1 MPKNLR
7 INGPTSRP
15 DDMDYLEQC
24 RFALEPSLF
33 KLLSVAELAGWDRTH
48 VALVVLDLCA
58 EEAELP
64 RALHGLQ

>member
-1 MPKNLR
+1 
-7 INGPTSRP
+7 
-15 DDMDYLEQC
+15 MDYLEQC

-48 VALVVLDLCA
+48 VALAVLDLCA

-64 RALHGLQ
+64 RTLHGLQ